1 MAADPWHFDF
11 EGDTAATAPG
21 KAKNIV
27 MNKNRS
33 VPCAQT
39 CLLAAALLAIA
50 LLPLHRSLARESWP
64 ATPEAVKQREE
75 AWQQYEQQLR
85 TKLQPELVGWASKG
99 KPYIPWAAKPDDLP
113 QANVPAFPGA
123 EGGGKFS
130 FGGRGGKV
138 FVVTNLADSG
148 PGTLREACES
158 AGPRIVVFNVAGI
171 IHLQMPIFI
180 EAPYLTIDGHTAP
193 GDGVCLAGQGII
205 DNAHDVVIRYL
216 RLRRGITDIFNRHGN
231 HYGDPVGNIIL
242 DHVSASWGNDQNLDT
257 YRHMYQP
264 TNGGP
269 ALKLPA
275 VNVTIQWCITSEA
288 LNVNNHAFGGDWGG
302 RNTGFH
308 HNLLACNTG
317 RNPSIAMT
325 YDFNFVNNVIFNWRH
340 RTVDG
345 GDKDSLYNIIN
356 NYYKPGPAVNPGPI
370 AFRILQP
377 SATQKKPDM
386 ISYFGRAYVAGN
398 VMEGNDAV
406 TKDNW
411 NGGVQFAS
419 GGSKDEPDIMSAEE
433 TKALIKKVRADKP
446 FPMAPV
452 TVESATDAFNSVLQ
466 NAGAMLPRRD
476 SVDERVVTETK
487 TGKVWSE
494 GKEIAPPAMK
504 GIAKNN
510 IGKAGNGIITDISQ
524 VGGYPEYQGE
534 PFKDVG
540 ADGIP
545 FSWKKKFNLNA
556 NDSALAQQDLQG
568 DGYTVIEKYLAGL
581 DPTKKIDWSDPRSNI
596 NTLTAASYQPAP

>member
-1 MAADPWHFDF
+1 MKTNTILPTVF
-11 EGDTAATAPG
+11 
-21 KAKNIV
+21 
-27 MNKNRS
+27 
-33 VPCAQT
+33 
-39 CLLAAALLAIA
+39 LLTVLVN
-50 LLPLHRSLARESWP
+50 PVLARESWP
-64 ATPEAVKQREE
+64 VAPEEVKQREE
-75 AWQQYEQQLR
+75 AWKKYEQDLQA
-85 TKLQPELVGWASKG
+85 KLQPELAAWAAKG
-99 KPYIPWAAKPDDLP
+99 KPYLPWATKPDDLP
-113 QANVPAFPGA
+113 QASVPAFPGA

-180 EAPYLTIDGHTAP
+180 EAPYITIDGHTAP

-205 DNAHDVVIRYL
+205 DNVHDVIIRYL

-269 ALKLPA
+269 ALKLPS

-288 LNVNNHAFGGDWGG
+288 LNINNHAFGGDWGG

-317 RNPSIAMT
+317 RNPSVAMT

-370 AFRILQP
+370 AYRILQP

-386 ISYFGRAYVAGN
+386 ISYFGKAYVAGN
-398 VMEGNDAV
+398 VIEGNDAV

-419 GGSKDEPDIMSAEE
+419 GGSKDDPDTMSPEE
-433 TKALIKKVRADKP
+433 TKGLIEKVRVDKP

-452 TVESATDAFNSVLQ
+452 TIESAQDAFKSVLE
-466 NAGAMLPRRD
+466 NAGATLPHRD
-476 SVDERVVTETK
+476 SVDERAVTETR

-494 GKEIAPPAMK
+494 GKEITPPPMK

-524 VGGYPEYQGE
+524 VGGYPEYKGE
-534 PFKDVG
+534 PFKDIG

-545 FSWKKKFNLNA
+545 LSWKIKFNLDT
-556 NDSALAQQDLQG
+556 NDIALAQKDLQG
-568 DGYTVIEKYLAGL
+568 DGYTVMDKYLAGL
-581 DPTKKIDWSDPRSNI
+581 DPTKKIDWSNPQSNV
-596 NTLTAASYQPAP
+596 NTLR